1 MTGIG
6 FELVDLPTIFNEN
19 FFRVPDYQRGYSW
32 QKKQVNDLLEDI
44 GHLIKDK
51 QSVTHFTGTLVLS
64 RPDDSVVYHVVDGQQ
79 RLTTL
84 SILISVVMED
94 VDKNE
99 RERIKG
105 LYFSRGD
112 YGSEVQVLSLNS
124 QSNDLY
130 VEHIINGRPARDKK
144 LYLEADQRIIEARQ
158 ACRRWLSESGAN
170 GIAASDILSVIEN
183 KLGFMVY
190 APKEDAETGIMF
202 EVINNRGKSLSELE
216 KVKNYLIYCS
226 SKLGAKT
233 LRKKIDS
240 KWADIIKNLN
250 RAAKTSSGDE
260 GAFLRYA
267 LIAKLG
273 LSKSDSQKG
282 YEMIKRKV
290 DVDSALGD
298 KKQRDYSIKMVD
310 EILEFICQS
319 SVWYARLYGRDHDEI
334 NQALI
339 PVFDQLRAQVRHAS
353 IMPLFLA
360 LVSKL
365 EHDVPK
371 LAHLLRLI
379 EVVNFRVYMAWGV
392 ISRNDS
398 HQAEI
403 YAYAKHY
410 YDETLADYANEYEEI
425 DSKQFDSDESI
436 LEYLLVWFAYDVA
449 NDARFLESFDM
460 DADGNKDFF
469 QWGGIRYFLMN
480 YEAYLRPN
488 KTIPIDKILMKRS
501 EGKSGDFYSVE
512 HLWAVENNKSGIG
525 SSREAKKEKK
535 RLGNFALLELRTN
548 IQGNKD
554 DLEDKLPRYIDGVGN
569 EPPSELQQIRDVK
582 KDYFL
587 AKKRVDKIFQRKS
600 KNYYLNIYQELNNI
614 REESLK
620 EFAEFRWS
628 LKGFLGYQEIKEEY
642 ERNDEIE

>member
-1 MTGIG
+1 MSGIG
-6 FELVDLPTIFNEN
+6 FELVDFPTIFNEN
-19 FFRVPDYQRGYSW
+19 LFRVPDYQRGYSW
-32 QKKQVNDLLEDI
+32 QKKQVSDLLEDI
-44 GHLIKDK
+44 GHLIKDGK
-51 QSVTHFTGTLVLS
+51 SVTHFTGTLVLS

-99 RERIKG
+99 RERIRE

-112 YGSEVQVLSLNS
+112 YGSEIQVLSLNS

-130 VEHIINGRPARDKK
+130 VEHVINGRPAKDKK

-170 GIAASDILSVIEN
+170 GISAADVLDVIEK
-183 KLGFMVY
+183 KLGFLVY

-240 KWADIIKNLN
+240 KWAGIIKNLN
-250 RAAKTSSGDE
+250 KAAKTSSGDE

-282 YEMIKRKV
+282 YEMIKRRV
-290 DVDSALGD
+290 DVDAALGD
-298 KKQRDYSIKMVD
+298 KKQRDNSVKMVD
-310 EILEFICQS
+310 DLLEFICQS
-319 SVWYARLYGRDHDEI
+319 SVWYARLYGRDHSEI
-334 NQALI
+334 NQDLI

-365 EHDVPK
+365 EHNVSR
-371 LAHLLRLI
+371 LVRLLELI
-379 EVVNFRVYMAWGV
+379 EVVNFRVYMAWGM

-398 HQAEI
+398 NQAEI

-410 YDETLADYANEYEEI
+410 YDGRLAAFAKENYDL
-425 DSKQFDSDESI
+425 DVDQFDSHESI

-449 NDARFLESFDM
+449 ADSRFLESFEM

-469 QWGGIRYFLMN
+469 QWGGLRYFLMN

-512 HLWAVENNKSGIG
+512 HLWAVENDQSGIG
-525 SSREAKKEKK
+525 GGREAKKEKK

-548 IQGNKD
+548 IQGNKN
-554 DLEDKLPRYIDGVGN
+554 DLENKLPRYIDGVGN
-569 EPPSELQQIRDVK
+569 EPPSDLQQIRDVK
-582 KDYFL
+582 KNYSL
-587 AKKRVDKIFQRKS
+587 AKKKVDQVFQRKS
-600 KNYYLNIYQELNNI
+600 KNYYLNIHHQLNNI
-614 REESLK
+614 REASFK
-620 EFAEFRWS
+620 KFAEFRWS
-628 LKGFLGYQEIKEEY
+628 LERFSGYQEIKEDY
-642 ERNDEIE
+642 EGTEEVE